1 MIYTLHIQV
10 EQEFVQNWIEY
21 MKTKHIQDVLQTE
34 CFTKAVMYRLD
45 EQNSIFRIDYYVNS
59 KVELE
64 QYLSRFANQLRD
76 DHVSHFPKGV
86 TISRNLWNPIISLKN

>member
-10 EQEFVQNWIEY
+10 EQEFVEKWIEY
-21 MKTKHIQDVLQTE
+21 MKTKHIQDVLQTG
-34 CFTKAVMYRLD
+34 CFTKAVMYRSE
-45 EQNSIFRIDYYVNS
+45 EQELIFRIDYYANS

-64 QYLSRFANQLRD
+64 QYLSRYSNKLRD

-86 TISRNLWNPIISLKN
+86 TISRNLWKPIISI